1 MRANPSNT
9 VIKVLLTHTHTHT
22 QNVIYTKDNI
32 QMMTLEVSADNQ
44 INKK

>member
-9 VIKVLLTHTHTHT
+9 VIKLLLTHT
-22 QNVIYTKDNI
+22 QKNVIYTKDNI